1 MHGGHWLTP
10 GVLGVWKIGCV
21 RVCVCVCV
29 CSLRDGQR
37 EREPWGY
44 STGGSVPCVRVAVCV
59 SVCVC
64 VCVRGASDAFA
75 DWGSGERAS
84 SRLLHCRCAPVRWL
98 LLRLCS
104 SPASPSPSASVRFSS
119 SFLCCFLFL
128 SVGFRDVWI
137 SAWELIVFFSFCE
150 WLV

>member
-10 GVLGVWKIGCV
+10 GVLGVWKRGCV
-21 RVCVCVCV
+21 RVCVASEMDRESESPGAIALGGVCPA
-29 CSLRDGQR
+29 SGWL
-37 EREPWGY
+37 
-44 STGGSVPCVRVAVCV
+44 CV
-59 SVCVC
+59 SVC
-64 VCVRGASDAFA
+64 VCVRGASDGFA

-128 SVGFRDVWI
+128 SVGFWDVWI
-137 SAWELIVFFSFCE
+137 SALELIVFFSFCE